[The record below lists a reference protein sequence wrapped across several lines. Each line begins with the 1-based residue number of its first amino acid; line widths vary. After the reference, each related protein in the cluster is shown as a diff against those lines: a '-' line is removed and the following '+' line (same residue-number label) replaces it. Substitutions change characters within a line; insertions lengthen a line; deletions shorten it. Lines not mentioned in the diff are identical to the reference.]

1 MHHMEQVLRVTPKSL
16 EMILVRDLNA
26 QLGYLHENFEEDLAT
41 ALVDRSMVNMTDYF
55 MPR

>member
-1 MHHMEQVLRVTPKSL
+1 MHHMEQVLKVAPKAL

-26 QLGYLHENFEEDLAT
+26 RLGYLHEKCEEDLAT